1 MLPVLPNSAGDIS
14 AHLKMCQTQHRNA
27 FLYTYGIAC
36 GRKLPAQRPF
46 NSYGELEDYVW
57 SEARQNPV
65 FRTAHENI
73 VWLWIYLFMLVNA
86 EDDLSRVRS
95 SGNND
100 LGKDR
105 LIKMSVDLGRF
116 VIKNF
121 KQVAAPETEGR
132 TTSSIVD
139 VARQAWNCIG
149 ILARLHGIATAADD
163 DIPMS
168 GLDSIGSNR
177 DCGRLL
183 NDEASF
189 LARKPFSFRP
199 KE

>member
-14 AHLKMCQTQHRNA
+14 IHLKMCPTQQRNA

-36 GRKLPAQRPF
+36 GKKLPAQRPF
-46 NSYGELEDYVW
+46 NSYGEFEDYVW

-95 SGNND
+95 SGNTD

-116 VIKNF
+116 VIKKF
-121 KQVAAPETEGR
+121 KQE
-132 TTSSIVD
+132 
-139 VARQAWNCIG
+139 
-149 ILARLHGIATAADD
+149 
-163 DIPMS
+163 IPPKQRA
-168 GLDSIGSNR
+168 L
-177 DCGRLL
+177 RLL
-183 NDEASF
+183 SWTPPVKLGTVLAS
-189 LARKPFSFRP
+189 LQDCTVSLPQP
-199 KE
+199 MTTYL

>member
-1 MLPVLPNSAGDIS
+1 
-14 AHLKMCQTQHRNA
+14 
-27 FLYTYGIAC
+27 
-36 GRKLPAQRPF
+36 
-46 NSYGELEDYVW
+46 
-57 SEARQNPV
+57 
-65 FRTAHENI
+65 
-73 VWLWIYLFMLVNA
+73 MLVNA

-121 KQVAAPETEGR
+121 KQEVSPKTEGL
-132 TTSSIVD
+132 TTSIVD

-149 ILARLHGIATAADD
+149 VLARLHGIATAADD

-168 GLDSIGSNR
+168 GLDSIGSHR

-183 NDEASF
+183 TEEASF
-189 LARKPFSFRP
+189 LARKPFLSARRNDYRVFADLPRFVWHP
-199 KE
+199 LNTKHHTARQSHVLHRQLVLL